1 MLSDA
6 IDTSLFRPISKFKG
20 LQALSGTCGWVA
32 GRKGIT
38 TDLNGV
44 FFVPIVQTNGVL
56 VQVRSRPEAGK
67 KKIGPAKT
75 AWVETDLLYPLVKGA
90 GDFEACYLRLDNPKR
105 TNDEDL
111 YTFVPN
117 RGIGNS
123 EYVSSEVAMNGK
135 GLAKTKAWFSG
146 YKTLLN
152 DRSTYRRQMQ
162 GAPFYAVYNVG
173 DYTFQPWKVVW
184 PEMSSQFYAAVA
196 GSAMVPV
203 VGKRPYVPDHKVYFA
218 GFDQKQPAYFLCG
231 LLNTP
236 MVREWVESH
245 IVSIQV
251 GDVFKHMQLPEYDAA
266 DALHR
271 ALAALVEKAHGE
283 HDETKRAALVS
294 QIEADGEIILNTWML
309 RSKT

>member
-1 MLSDA
+1 
-6 IDTSLFRPISKFKG
+6 
-20 LQALSGTCGWVA
+20 
-32 GRKGIT
+32 
-38 TDLNGV
+38 
-44 FFVPIVQTNGVL
+44 
-56 VQVRSRPEAGK
+56 
-67 KKIGPAKT
+67 
-75 AWVETDLLYPLVKGA
+75 LVKGA

-105 TNDEDL
+105 SDEDL

-117 RGIGNS
+117 RGIGNTDYVFS
-123 EYVSSEVAMNGK
+123 EAAMNGK

-184 PEMSSQFYAAVA
+184 PEMSSRFYAAVA

-203 VGKRPYVPDHKVYFA
+203 AGKRPYVPDHKVYFA
-218 GFDQKQPAYFLCG
+218 GFDKQEPACFLCG

-251 GDVFKHMQLPEYDAA
+251 GNVFKHMRLPEYDAA
-266 DALHR
+266 NKHHA
-271 ALAALVEKAHGE
+271 ALATLVKNAHGE
-283 HDETKRAALVS
+283 HDEAKRATLVS
-294 QIEADGEIILNTWML
+294 KIESDGESILDAWML
-309 RSKT
+309 LLKP